1 MKDVAIV
8 FAGNKF
14 SNRHIEQKRRQL
26 DKHCSLPTR
35 LTVFTDDPARVT
47 GIGLRDTRAVLL
59 PDWWDLSGPRQ
70 KWWYKCAIFAGLR
83 YVDWI
88 DDDVLYLDLD
98 TILTGDIAKFWD
110 YKPGKFCILQD
121 FNRAFI
127 AEYPVSNSSV
137 MRFNPQDNTEI
148 FEYFDQNLKDIVRRF
163 RGDQDYLTW
172 WFKTRESYWWP
183 RDWAM
188 SYKWEIL
195 HGGTKH
201 GGTTVTYPNDYLQPD
216 IEWLDP
222 EDCSIVVFHG
232 NPDPWD
238 THFGNLHIY

>member
-1 MKDVAIV
+1 
-8 FAGNKF
+8 
-14 SNRHIEQKRRQL
+14 
-26 DKHCSLPTR
+26 
-35 LTVFTDDPARVT
+35 
-47 GIGLRDTRAVLL
+47 
-59 PDWWDLSGPRQ
+59 
-70 KWWYKCAIFAGLR
+70 
-83 YVDWI
+83 
-88 DDDVLYLDLD
+88 
-98 TILTGDIAKFWD
+98 
-110 YKPGKFCILQD
+110 
-121 FNRAFI
+121 
-127 AEYPVSNSSV
+127 

-201 GGTTVTYPNDYLQPD
+201 GGTSVTYPNDYLQPD

-238 THFGNLHIY
+238 THFGNLHTY